1 MPLQPLPPPSISP
14 RQMNLLRIVSSMAW
28 SDGQLAQEEV
38 DVMLARFSEV
48 FAKSPQQQQQLKQ
61 ELQEYLMQNIPL
73 EDLVPKL
80 ETDAERRLVL
90 KLGYEVIAS
99 SARSPEEPKINSE
112 EAQAYQKLVDLLAL
126 PTEVVE
132 EIESQ
137 VKQNAVTEGI
147 VDQLT
152 SELDAFLK
160 S

>member
-1 MPLQPLPPPSISP
+1 MPLQPPPPPSISP

-28 SDGQLAQEEV
+28 SDGHLAQEEV
-38 DVMLARFSEV
+38 DVMLVRFSEI
-48 FAKSPQQQQQLKQ
+48 FAKSPQQQQQLQQ

-80 ETDAERRLVL
+80 ATEDERRLVL

-99 SARSPEEPKINSE
+99 SARSPEEPNINSE
-112 EAQAYQKLVDLLAL
+112 EAQAYQKLVALLAL
-126 PTEVVE
+126 PADVVE
-132 EIESQ
+132 DIEAQ
-137 VKQNAVTEGI
+137 VHQNATTEGI
-147 VDQLT
+147 VDQLA